1 MSKYFLRYPQGA
13 IPKARQLRRSL
24 TDAER
29 KLWSLLR
36 HNQLGV
42 RFRRQVA
49 FGPYILDFFST
60 RAKLVVEL
68 DGSQHYQ
75 TEILDKDMKRD
86 NFLRKHGFAVLRF
99 NNREFLKNPEVVLEI
114 IHEHIQ
120 KSRSGI

>member
-1 MSKYFLRYPQGA
+1 MSKYFLTYPQGA
-13 IPKARQLRRSL
+13 IPKARQLRRNL

-60 RAKLVVEL
+60 KAMLVVEL
-68 DGSQHYQ
+68 DGSQHFQ
-75 TEILDKDMKRD
+75 KIISDKDVKRD
-86 NFLRKHGFAVLRF
+86 NFLRKHGFTILRF
-99 NNREFLKNPEVVLEI
+99 NNREFLKHPEVVLAI
-114 IHEHIQ
+114 IYEHIQ
-120 KSRSGI
+120 KSR

>member
-86 NFLRKHGFAVLRF
+86 NFLRKHGFAVL
-99 NNREFLKNPEVVLEI
+99 
-114 IHEHIQ
+114 
-120 KSRSGI
+120 